1 MYVDSAS
8 NIRGSRIGVVMISHE
23 WLRLEKSLRLGF
35 CASNN
40 KVEYGAL
47 IAGLRAIQKL
57 SAKEVKVFSDSKLV
71 VSQIEGSFETKD
83 AHMQQY
89 LKLFGALQV
98 AFQKVSM
105 VKIPRSQNS
114 DVDSLATLASSSDDC
129 IPQMISIELL
139 EQPSIKHHAIVAST
153 TVLEPSWMDPYISF
167 LSDGSLP
174 TDSKELEKV
183 RRTSAHF
190 YLFEDKKLY
199 RRSFGGPYLLC
210 LHPNKVNELLVKLYE
225 RMCGGHSGGMSL
237 SHRAMTQ
244 GFWWPS
250 M

>member
-1 MYVDSAS
+1 M
-8 NIRGSRIGVVMISHE
+8 
-23 WLRLEKSLRLGF
+23 EKSLSLGF
-35 CASNN
+35 YASNN
-40 KVEYGAL
+40 EVEYGAF
-47 IAGLRAIQKL
+47 IDDLRAVQKL
-57 SAKEVKVFSDSKLV
+57 SAKEVEVFSNSKLV

-83 AHMQQY
+83 ARMQQY
-89 LKLFGALQV
+89 LKLFEALRA

-114 DVDSLATLASSSDDC
+114 HVDSLATLASSSDKC
-129 IPQMISIELL
+129 IPRMISIELL

-153 TVLEPSWMDPYISF
+153 TVVEPSWMDPYISF
-167 LSDGSLP
+167 LFDGSLP
-174 TDSKELEKV
+174 IDSKELEKV

-190 YLFEDKKLY
+190 YFFEEKKLY

-210 LHPNKVNELLVKLYE
+210 LHPNKVTKLLVELYE
-225 RMCGGHSGGMSL
+225 GICGGHSEGRSL
-237 SHRAMTQ
+237 SHQAITQ